1 MARAEVPGSGR
12 ASTLSDVAKLAGV
25 SIATASKA
33 INGRDEVAPATRA
46 PRARGRR
53 ADLVHAEPLARSL
66 LAGRTGTVGL
76 LTSDL
81 EGRFVI
87 PILMGAE
94 DAFGAGQVN
103 VFLCDARGD
112 AIREQHHL
120 KALLNRRVDG
130 IIVVGRQTDPR
141 PSLGHDI
148 PVPVVYA
155 YAPSDDPTDVSVTPD
170 NVRRRAAGDRAPA
183 GHAAGAASRTSAATR
198 RTPPPRTARSACTRP
213 SPSAGLEL
221 VGDVMYSNWS
231 EHWGRDASALLLSQH
246 PDVDGIFAASDQIA
260 RGVLDTLRDL
270 GKRVPDDIAVIGY
283 DNWEVLATNSRPEL
297 TSIDANLQQ
306 LGRAAAHA
314 HLRGDRRRGGR
325 RRHAPPAGAT
335 RHPRV
340 DDLAAVTLG
349 ARAVAPR
356 RCAVGR
362 AGVHRWLRPRPRPPA
377 RCRSDRRSGSA
388 GRPGSRTARSR
399 SRRRPP

>member
-1 MARAEVPGSGR
+1 MADSEKPTAGVR

-33 INGRDEVAPATRA
+33 INGREQVAPATRQRVMNA
-46 PRARGRR
+46 AREVSFTPNELARG
-53 ADLVHAEPLARSL
+53 L
-66 LAGRTGTVGL
+66 LSGRTGTVGL

-112 AIREQHHL
+112 AIREQHQL
-120 KALLNRRVDG
+120 KALLTRRVDG

-155 YAPSDDPTDVSVTPD
+155 YAPSDDPADLSLTPD
-170 NVRRRAAGDRAPA
+170 NRAGGRMAVEHLLACGRTRIGLISGDPAYAAAQDRALGVREA
-183 GHAAGAASRTSAATR
+183 LADAHI
-198 RTPPPRTARSACTRP
+198 
-213 SPSAGLEL
+213 EL
-221 VGDVMYSNWS
+221 VGTPMFSDWS
-231 EHWGRDASALLLSQH
+231 EHWGRDASAMLLRQF
-246 PDVDGIFAASDQIA
+246 PDVDGIVCGSDQIA
-260 RGVLDTLRDL
+260 RGALDTLRDL
-270 GKRVPDDIAVIGY
+270 GRDVPADVAVIGY

-306 LGRAAAHA
+306 LGRTA
-314 HLRGDRRRGGR
+314 
-325 RRHAPPAGAT
+325 AT
-335 RHPRV
+335 RVFEALEGLDIGSGTQRLPVR
-340 DDLAAVTLG
+340 LIIRGSTI
-349 ARAVAPR
+349 PR
-356 RCAVGR
+356 R
-362 AGVHRWLRPRPRPPA
+362 
-377 RCRSDRRSGSA
+377 
-388 GRPGSRTARSR
+388 
-399 SRRRPP
+399 

>member
-1 MARAEVPGSGR
+1 MARSDSPAVR
-12 ASTLSDVAKLAGV
+12 ATTLSDVARLAGV
-25 SIATASKA
+25 SLATASKA
-33 INGRDEVAPATRA
+33 INGRDQVAPATRERVIA
-46 PRARGRR
+46 A
-53 ADLVHAEPLARSL
+53 AEELSFTPNQLARSL
-66 LAGRTGTVGL
+66 IAGRTGTVGL

-141 PSLGHDI
+141 PSLGHDL

-170 NVRRRAAGDRAPA
+170 NVGGGRLAVEHLIATGRRRIAHISGDPTYAAAQDRAIGVREA
-183 GHAAGAASRTSAATR
+183 LAD
-198 RTPPPRTARSACTRP
+198 
-213 SPSAGLEL
+213 AGLEL
-221 VGDVMYSNWS
+221 VGDVLFSEWS
-231 EHWGRDASALLLSQH
+231 EHWGRDAAALLLSQH
-246 PDVDGIFAASDQIA
+246 PDIDGIFCASDQIA
-260 RGVLDTLRDL
+260 RGALDTLRDL
-270 GKRVPDDIAVIGY
+270 GKRVPEDIAVVGY

-306 LGRAAAHA
+306 LGRAAAMRIFEA
-314 HLRGDRRRGGR
+314 IDGEAPEPAVDHLPVRLVIRGS
-325 RRHAPPAGAT
+325 T
-335 RHPRV
+335 I
-340 DDLAAVTLG
+340 
-349 ARAVAPR
+349 PR
-356 RCAVGR
+356 R
-362 AGVHRWLRPRPRPPA
+362 
-377 RCRSDRRSGSA
+377 
-388 GRPGSRTARSR
+388 
-399 SRRRPP
+399 